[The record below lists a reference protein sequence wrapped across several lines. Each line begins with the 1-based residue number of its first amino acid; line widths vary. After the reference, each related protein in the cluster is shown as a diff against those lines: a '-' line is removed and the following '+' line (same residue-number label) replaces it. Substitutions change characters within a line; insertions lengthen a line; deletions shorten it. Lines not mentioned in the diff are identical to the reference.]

1 MQAVQ
6 GECFFCANTSKTR
19 CDAKHPSRKRI
30 CACSVYASETS
41 PPHTSSPLTAT
52 SAPTAPTPAAP
63 PPPTPSPPTPAP
75 APTPALTTSVV
86 ATNPV
91 TGTTTSAAEG
101 DGEQPPAKS
110 STEATVG
117 GLLAALAFLAAV
129 GGFLVFKMRNG
140 DDEGYRE
147 NAAVTTANPTFNPN
161 ASAAAAAAG
170 RGGGHARST
179 GTYLA
184 PSAAQVN
191 VYDNGSI
198 QGPPV
203 PIKWSGVDYLVPS
216 EAQATLYDN
225 NAAEA
230 RAFVPGPATAPRP
243 QLPASAADADLGNG
257 GGNGGGSGHEYE
269 YAGVG
274 NLVGGA
280 VVPSFSQDPGTRI
293 VYAVPMED
301 SGGIYATVGNDAV
314 TNVPKYQPA
323 GGPECD
329 NAGAGAG
336 AAGVANDDYES
347 VGEGGAAAYVDPD
360 EVGMRAGD
368 DSPAYALV
376 GARGRADTFC

>member
-19 CDAKHPSRKRI
+19 CDAKHPSRKRM
-30 CACSVYASETS
+30 CACSGYASETS

-52 SAPTAPTPAAP
+52 SAPTASTPAAP

-161 ASAAAAAAG
+161 AAAAAAAG

-257 GGNGGGSGHEYE
+257 GGGNGGGSGHEYE

-314 TNVPKYQPA
+314 ANVPKYQPA

-336 AAGVANDDYES
+336 VAGVANDDYES
-347 VGEGGAAAYVDPD
+347 VGKVVLLRTLILTRSACALAMIHRH
-360 EVGMRAGD
+360 MR
-368 DSPAYALV
+368 
-376 GARGRADTFC
+376 